1 MPTGKSDGGGG
12 DGYEIGDQKRNA
24 AEDKESSSESYTHQ
38 YWDRI
43 PKSPRRHSFS
53 PTQLSIHF
61 LLLLSLTY
69 LSSSD
74 LQVPDPE
81 ISLLVEPR

>member
-61 LLLLSLTY
+61 PPFLSLLLRSLRAHDY
-69 LSSSD
+69 NSKL
-74 LQVPDPE
+74 
-81 ISLLVEPR
+81 IGHR